1 MAKLAIKIT
10 HRTNKGVG
18 RFAKLLFGGRVCTCL
33 GLPWWLSSKQSA
45 NQCRRCRFNPW
56 VRKTPWRMAWQH
68 TPIFL
73 PGKSFEQRSLVG
85 YTSNK
90 ESNSTEHS
98 IGLPWRCWKA
108 TCSFFFPIFSFPF
121 LKILLMNDSLFL
133 SLFIFLFFSILLFP
147 YLLFAL
153 SFPVPF
159 SRLLVL
165 LTLPLP

>member
-1 MAKLAIKIT
+1 MAKLAIKVT

-18 RFAKLLFGGRVCTCL
+18 RFAKLLCGGRVCTCL

-45 NQCRRCRFNPW
+45 NQCRRCGFNPW

-85 YTSNK
+85 YSPQSNK

-108 TCSFFFPIFSFPF
+108 TCSFSFPIFSFPF

-133 SLFIFLFFSILLFP
+133 SLFVFLFFFYTLIPLSTFCPFFP
-147 YLLFAL
+147 STFL
-153 SFPVPF
+153 
-159 SRLLVL
+159 
-165 LTLPLP
+165 